1 MEGVNPY
8 AYMQRLSGQIDA
20 MNNRGDL
27 ESALDDLEYL
37 FEVTDPEIQDL
48 ASDLIARLK
57 DRLQSLDAKS

>member
-8 AYMQRLSGQIDA
+8 SYMQRLAGQIDT
-20 MNNRGDL
+20 MDNRVDV

-37 FEVTDPEIQDL
+37 FEVTDPEIQDI

-57 DRLQSLDAKS
+57 ERLQSLDAKS